1 MKYLP
6 AKYKWAKKKCCVYFF
21 RACGVCGKVLSD
33 LWKHMRTVH
42 GQYRRKL
49 KIPKEEVFGQSLP
62 TFPETEIQTTPT
74 SPIHDNSISR
84 KKVQQKSPNNKVK
97 LPLPE
102 KEIQT
107 TTEAAASTKPVKAAQ
122 KSPNK
127 RKTSTPLKVKLPF
140 KMAKDS

>member
-1 MKYLP
+1 MVFCALSKL
-6 AKYKWAKKKCCVYFF
+6 KKEYCIYFF

-62 TFPETEIQTTPT
+62 TFPETESQTTPT
-74 SPIHDNSISR
+74 SPIHDNSR

-107 TTEAAASTKPVKAAQ
+107 TTAAASTKLVKAAQ

>member
-1 MKYLP
+1 
-6 AKYKWAKKKCCVYFF
+6 
-21 RACGVCGKVLSD
+21 
-33 LWKHMRTVH
+33 MRTVH

-62 TFPETEIQTTPT
+62 PPPFDVKLPLSPSSLAPLPETEIETTSPTGAT
-74 SPIHDNSISR
+74 SPIPDNSISR
-84 KKVQQKSPNNKVK
+84 KKAQKSPNKVK
-97 LPLPE
+97 LPLPME

-107 TTEAAASTKPVKAAQ
+107 SAAVAGSPTTKPVKAQ

-140 KMAKDS
+140 KMAKQKEVDGAD

>member
-1 MKYLP
+1 
-6 AKYKWAKKKCCVYFF
+6 
-21 RACGVCGKVLSD
+21 
-33 LWKHMRTVH
+33 MRTVH

-62 TFPETEIQTTPT
+62 PPPFDVKLPLSPPSLAPFPETEIETTTAGAT
-74 SPIHDNSISR
+74 SPIPENSISR
-84 KKVQQKSPNNKVK
+84 KKAHKSPNKVK

-107 TTEAAASTKPVKAAQ
+107 SAAVAGSPTTKPVKAQ

-140 KMAKDS
+140 KMAKQKEVDGAD

>member
-1 MKYLP
+1 MMWTL
-6 AKYKWAKKKCCVYFF
+6 FF

-62 TFPETEIQTTPT
+62 PPLPFDVKLPLPPSLPETEIETIPVAASPT
-74 SPIHDNSISR
+74 KPVKS
-84 KKVQQKSPNNKVK
+84 QKSPNKVK
-97 LPLPE
+97 LPPSE

-107 TTEAAASTKPVKAAQ
+107 TAAAGSPTKPVKSQ

-140 KMAKDS
+140 KMAYKEKE